1 MADQI
6 EACGARRARWQE
18 TPPLVVARM
27 PCALPAGHDGP
38 HRDALH
44 AEWVEL
50 PAALVDEVA
59 VVVTADAVRSAFA
72 AAAGEEAVR

>member
-1 MADQI
+1 VTPDL
-6 EACGARRARWQE
+6 EACGARRPPWQQ
-18 TPPLVVARM
+18 TSPLVVSRM

-38 HRDALH
+38 HEDAL
-44 AEWVEL
+44 AGQWVEL

-72 AAAGEEAVR
+72 AADEEAVR